1 MWITHIRLTKILFR
15 MHEPDKSKGRDLYG
29 LCISLNS
36 CEEICISAVLF
47 VDPGYLILVAEV
59 VDADQLFFRS
69 FSYQGKESFF
79 PGFQCMCRN
88 FRCKYRMAGTD
99 GFQLLKAVENASLDR
114 FGIGSVPG
122 KCPVETSIVENAGL
136 LGVPMP
142 ELLRQAIDILQRRG
156 KE

>member
-1 MWITHIRLTKILFR
+1 MQIVDIRLTKLLFCV
-15 MHEPDKSKGRDLYG
+15 HKPDKSEGRDLYS
-29 LCISLNS
+29 LCVSLNS
-36 CEEICISAVLF
+36 CEKICVGTVLF

-122 KCPVETSIVENAGL
+122 KGPLKRPLWS
-136 LGVPMP
+136 
-142 ELLRQAIDILQRRG
+142 QRG
-156 KE
+156 SAALEMSAL